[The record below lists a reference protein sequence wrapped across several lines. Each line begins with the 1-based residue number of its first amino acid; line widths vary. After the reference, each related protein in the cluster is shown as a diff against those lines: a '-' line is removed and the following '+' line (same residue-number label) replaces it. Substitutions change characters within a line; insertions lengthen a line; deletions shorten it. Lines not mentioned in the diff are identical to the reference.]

1 MLPNIITKGVHIS
14 FTRTYDVDDI
24 GHKILEA
31 MEHGDKQPE
40 LKSFVEKEDSLEKC
54 SRLLHDALL

>member
-40 LKSFVEKEDSLEKC
+40 LKSFVRKR
-54 SRLLHDALL
+54 RLFRKMFQIIA